1 MSTNVSVI
9 IREIHRADVPG
20 NTHYIASVQL
30 LDGEDGWVSPAFP
43 VDFHDKHELER
54 KIAQEVIMYI
64 MAKQNLG
71 KHIARGRWL

>member
-43 VDFHDKHELER
+43 VDFHDKQELEQ
-54 KIAQEVIMYI
+54 KIAQEVTMYI
-64 MAKQNLG
+64 LAKQSLG